1 MSRTRTS
8 SLAVIAALGACFLR
22 AQTGAEDPQALARHA
37 LEQQQQGHYAAAADS
52 YRALLKLVPDEVGAH
67 VNFGVVL
74 VNLGQYDEAI
84 AEYERADKLLPGD
97 PRIAL
102 NLALA
107 YEKSGRL
114 QEAEKRFETLHTAMP
129 QEKKITM
136 LLADCHLQMGED
148 GKVIELLQPIETQ
161 DADDLGLAYML
172 GMALLHQ
179 QRIEEGQRLLDRI
192 LSRGDTAEARFLL
205 GTRMFESGDFPAAV
219 KQLRSAIELNPNLP
233 QLESLYG
240 RALLNTG
247 DPDAATNAFRSALA
261 QNANDYASNLA
272 LGQILIVRKQFK
284 EAEPLLNRALL
295 LRPQSAEARLA
306 LAENQIGLGDFQ
318 GARPHAEAAARAIP
332 NSLEAHQALLSVYTG
347 LHLTANAVRERKAL
361 ASVKSAADATTP
373 GPKLDEATPDF
384 ELANVV
390 SGRKVSLRGFR
401 GKSPVVL
408 VFGSYSCPNFRS
420 SAGALRTMHER
431 YGAHV
436 PFLLV
441 YIREAHAGNDWQS
454 TRNLREN
461 VNLAPVA
468 TIAEKQ
474 EHASMCSR
482 KLHLNF
488 PAVVDGMDGKVEAAY
503 GAWPSRAFVV
513 GPDGRVLYSTR
524 LTELDFHAEEMDS
537 VLRRLVS
544 NQKASKA
551 R

>member
-1 MSRTRTS
+1 
-8 SLAVIAALGACFLR
+8 LAVIAALGACFLR

-37 LEQQQQGHYAAAADS
+37 LEQQQQGQYAAAADS

-148 GKVIELLQPIETQ
+148 GKVIELLQPLEAQ

-179 QRIEEGQRLLDRI
+179 QRIAEGQRLLDRI

-205 GTRMFESGDFPAAV
+205 GTRMYESRDFPAAV

-240 RALLNTG
+240 LALLNTG
-247 DPDAATNAFRSALA
+247 DPDAAMDAFRTALA
-261 QNANDYASNLA
+261 QNANDYASNLG
-272 LGQILIVRKQFK
+272 LGQILTVRKQFK
-284 EAEPLLNRALL
+284 EATPLLNRALL

-306 LAENQIGLGDFQ
+306 QAENLIGLGDFKE
-318 GARPHAEAAARAIP
+318 ARPHAEAAGRAMP
-332 NSLEAHQALLSVYTG
+332 NSLEVHQALVSVYTG
-347 LHLTANAVRERKAL
+347 LHLTAEAGRQRKAL
-361 ASVKSAADATTP
+361 ESAKSAADAAAP
-373 GPKLDEATPDF
+373 GPKLKEAAPDF
-384 ELANVV
+384 ELADAV
-390 SGRKVSLRGFR
+390 SGKTVSLSRFR

-420 SAGALRTMHER
+420 SAGALKTMHER
-431 YGAHV
+431 YGSRV

-441 YIREAHAGNDWQS
+441 YIREAHAGNNWQS
-454 TRNLREN
+454 TRNLRED
-461 VNLAPVA
+461 VNLAPAA

-474 EHASMCSR
+474 EHASLCSR
-482 KLHLNF
+482 KLHLTF

-537 VLRRLVS
+537 VLRRLAS
-544 NQKASKA
+544 NQRVSQTP
-551 R
+551 